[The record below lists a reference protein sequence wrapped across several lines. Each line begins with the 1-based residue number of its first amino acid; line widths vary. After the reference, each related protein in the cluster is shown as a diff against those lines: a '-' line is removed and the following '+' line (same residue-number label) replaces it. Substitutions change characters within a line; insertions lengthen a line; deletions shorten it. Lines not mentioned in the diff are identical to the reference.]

1 MCLTANNFELQE
13 ENINISERER
23 ERERGGGRGK
33 GRGLKGGRER
43 DGHKEGGRCNAL

>member
-23 ERERGGGRGK
+23 ERGER